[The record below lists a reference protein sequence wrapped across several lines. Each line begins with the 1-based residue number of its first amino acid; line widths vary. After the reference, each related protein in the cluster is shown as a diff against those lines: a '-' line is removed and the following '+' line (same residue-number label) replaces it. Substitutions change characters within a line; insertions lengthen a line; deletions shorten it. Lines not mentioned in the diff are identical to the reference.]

1 VPASGSERVADTEI
15 SAGLAGRAAEAIR
28 RQIRERA
35 LRPGDVIA
43 TEGALAQTL
52 GVSRNA
58 IREAV
63 GRLRG
68 LGLVDSR
75 QSKGLVVAQSDPA
88 EVMRLVLPHYAV
100 DQTSMTDLAELRYCI
115 EMGAVEMAVGRASD
129 EQVHKLV
136 ELGKAFEALVTRDQ
150 VEADRVDQTFHET
163 ILAATGNRLLQ
174 DMHVVITGFFQ
185 RAPAELDG
193 WYLGKEPRAWE
204 HLAIADA
211 FAGRD
216 AERARVLLAGHLHR
230 GLVGRSRHGADGQ
243 QTKEK
248 T

>member
-1 VPASGSERVADTEI
+1 MQSD
-15 SAGLAGRAAEAIR
+15 SATSLAERAAGAIR

-43 TEGALAQTL
+43 TEGELAETL

-75 QSKGLVVAQSDPA
+75 QSKGLVVAQSDLA

-100 DQTSMTDLAELRYCI
+100 DQTSMADLAELRYCI
-115 EMGAVEMAVGRASD
+115 EMGAVEMAVERASD
-129 EQVHKLV
+129 EQVQELAKLGRAFA
-136 ELGKAFEALVTRDQ
+136 ELIEHEQ
-150 VEADRVDQTFHET
+150 VQADRVDQAFHET
-163 ILAATGNRLLQ
+163 ILAAAENRLLQ

-185 RAPAELDG
+185 RAPREFEG
-193 WYLGKEPRAWE
+193 WCLRKEPRAWE
-204 HLAIADA
+204 HAAIADA

-216 AERARVLLAGHLHR
+216 VERARVLLRGHLRH
-230 GLVGRSRHGADGQ
+230 GLVGRARRDVDG
-243 QTKEK
+243 
-248 T
+248 